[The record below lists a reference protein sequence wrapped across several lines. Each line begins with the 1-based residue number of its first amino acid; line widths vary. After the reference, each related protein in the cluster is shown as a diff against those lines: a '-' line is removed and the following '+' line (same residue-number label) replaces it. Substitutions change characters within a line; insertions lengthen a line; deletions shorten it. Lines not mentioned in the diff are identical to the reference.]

1 MKAEERNSRQW
12 AEYYENLEQK
22 NYIAYQESGES
33 RYDRAQY
40 KYGKIADAFRAQCRE
55 EDERGAIM
63 RKRISNKD
71 AVLDRLIPDHMYTAE
86 EVKKLLED
94 KSIDK
99 SKVERFLKGVKCSNV
114 FVTDSFVR
122 SLYSFDGGDFSVD
135 MFDDGRIELKSRIGE
150 KEFAFAGNDM
160 CVCFRHLFEVIC

>member
-12 AEYYENLEQK
+12 AEYYEKLEQK
-22 NYIAYQESGES
+22 NHIAYQESGEA

-63 RKRISNKD
+63 RKRIGNKN
-71 AVLDRLIPDHMYTAE
+71 AALDRLIPNHMYTAE

-94 KSIDK
+94 A
-99 SKVERFLKGVKCSNV
+99 VWW
-114 FVTDSFVR
+114 
-122 SLYSFDGGDFSVD
+122 
-135 MFDDGRIELKSRIGE
+135 
-150 KEFAFAGNDM
+150 
-160 CVCFRHLFEVIC
+160 

>member
-12 AEYYENLEQK
+12 AEYYEKLEQK

-40 KYGKIADAFRAQCRE
+40 KYRKIADAFRAQCRE

-71 AVLDRLIPDHMYTAE
+71 AVLDRLIPNKMYTVD

-94 KSIDK
+94 A
-99 SKVERFLKGVKCSNV
+99 VWW
-114 FVTDSFVR
+114 
-122 SLYSFDGGDFSVD
+122 
-135 MFDDGRIELKSRIGE
+135 
-150 KEFAFAGNDM
+150 
-160 CVCFRHLFEVIC
+160 

>member
-1 MKAEERNSRQW
+1 MKAEERNSQQW

-22 NYIAYQESGES
+22 NYIAYQESGEA

-63 RKRISNKD
+63 RKRISNKN
-71 AVLDRLIPDHMYTAE
+71 AVLDRLIPNKMYTVD

-94 KSIDK
+94 A
-99 SKVERFLKGVKCSNV
+99 VWW
-114 FVTDSFVR
+114 
-122 SLYSFDGGDFSVD
+122 
-135 MFDDGRIELKSRIGE
+135 
-150 KEFAFAGNDM
+150 
-160 CVCFRHLFEVIC
+160 

>member
-12 AEYYENLEQK
+12 AEYYEKLEQK

-40 KYGKIADAFRAQCRE
+40 KYRKIADAFRAQCRE

-71 AVLDRLIPDHMYTAE
+71 AVLDRLIPNKMFTVD

-94 KSIDK
+94 A
-99 SKVERFLKGVKCSNV
+99 VWW
-114 FVTDSFVR
+114 
-122 SLYSFDGGDFSVD
+122 
-135 MFDDGRIELKSRIGE
+135 
-150 KEFAFAGNDM
+150 
-160 CVCFRHLFEVIC
+160 

>member
-12 AEYYENLEQK
+12 AEYYEKLEQK
-22 NYIAYQESGES
+22 NYIAYQESGEA

-40 KYGKIADAFRAQCRE
+40 KYGQIADAFRAKCRE

-71 AVLDRLIPDHMYTAE
+71 AVLDGLIPNKMYAVD

-94 KSIDK
+94 A
-99 SKVERFLKGVKCSNV
+99 VWW
-114 FVTDSFVR
+114 
-122 SLYSFDGGDFSVD
+122 
-135 MFDDGRIELKSRIGE
+135 
-150 KEFAFAGNDM
+150 
-160 CVCFRHLFEVIC
+160 

>member
-12 AEYYENLEQK
+12 AEYYENLERK
-22 NYIAYQESGES
+22 NYTAYQESGES

-94 KSIDK
+94 A
-99 SKVERFLKGVKCSNV
+99 VWW
-114 FVTDSFVR
+114 
-122 SLYSFDGGDFSVD
+122 
-135 MFDDGRIELKSRIGE
+135 
-150 KEFAFAGNDM
+150 
-160 CVCFRHLFEVIC
+160 